1 MDKLPVEIRDGKVD
15 VAEVMGRIRE
25 RIRGRRD
32 QGLYT
37 DDEVD
42 ELYALKVQAFA
53 DEAEIDP
60 DVLARLMAPNH
71 NWNIS
76 PDYRIET
83 HRQGLSARWVLGL
96 KKLIRPWVRLYTDQ
110 IIGRQ
115 AQLNLYMVHLCHNA
129 VRELVRLQLEHTALR
144 NRCER
149 LEAEVKAIRGG
160 GGAPGS

>member
-1 MDKLPVEIRDGKVD
+1 MEKLPVEIRDGKVD
-15 VAEVMGRIRE
+15 VADVMARIRD

-83 HRQGLSARWVLGL
+83 HRLGLGARLVVGL
-96 KKLIRPWVRLYTDQ
+96 KKMVRPWVRLYTDQ

-115 AQLNLYMVHLCHNA
+115 AQLNLYMVHLCHNV

-144 NRCER
+144 NRCSR
-149 LEAEVKAIRGG
+149 LEEQVRAGG
-160 GGAPGS
+160 GKPAE

>member
-1 MDKLPVEIRDGKVD
+1 
-15 VAEVMGRIRE
+15 GRIRE
-25 RIRGRRD
+25 RIRGRRE

-76 PDYRIET
+76 QDYRIET
-83 HRQGLSARWVLGL
+83 HRQGPEAQAVDRL
-96 KKLIRPWVRLYTDQ
+96 KKLVRPIVRRYTDQ

-115 AQLNLYMVHLCHNA
+115 AELNWYMVPLCHNV

-144 NRCER
+144 NRCTELEKR
-149 LEAEVKAIRGG
+149 LAAGEGPASTPRR
-160 GGAPGS
+160 

>member
-1 MDKLPVEIRDGKVD
+1 MEELSVEIRDGKVD
-15 VAEVMGRIRE
+15 VAEVMARIRE
-25 RIRGRRD
+25 RIRARRD
-32 QGLYT
+32 QGLYG

-76 PDYRIET
+76 ADYRIET
-83 HRQGLSARWVLGL
+83 HRLGLPARLVVGL
-96 KKLIRPWVRLYTDQ
+96 KKLVRPWVRLYTDQ
-110 IIGRQ
+110 IVGRQ

-129 VRELVRLQLEHTALR
+129 VRELVRLQLETTALR

-149 LEAEVKAIRGG
+149 LEKELGS
-160 GGAPGS
+160 GAPGPARPE

>member
-1 MDKLPVEIRDGKVD
+1 MEKLPVEIRDGKVD
-15 VAEVMGRIRE
+15 VAEVMGKIRE

-32 QGLYT
+32 QGLYS

-83 HRQGLSARWVLGL
+83 HRQGLGARLVIGL
-96 KKLIRPWVRLYTDQ
+96 KKLVRPWVRLYTDQ

-129 VRELVRLQLEHTALR
+129 VRELVRLQLESTALR
-144 NRCER
+144 NRCDR
-149 LEAEVKAIRGG
+149 LEKELSAARGG
-160 GGAPGS
+160 DGPKGA

>member
-1 MDKLPVEIRDGKVD
+1 MEEVPVEIRDGKVD
-15 VAEVMGRIRE
+15 VAEVMARIRE

-32 QGLYT
+32 QGLYS

-76 PDYRIET
+76 ADYRIET
-83 HRQGLSARWVLGL
+83 HRLGLPARLVVGL
-96 KKLIRPWVRLYTDQ
+96 KKLVRPWVRLYTDQ

-115 AQLNLYMVHLCHNA
+115 SQLNLYMVHLCHNA

-144 NRCER
+144 NRCDR
-149 LEAEVKAIRGG
+149 LEKELRASRGDG
-160 GGAPGS
+160 PPRA

>member
-25 RIRGRRD
+25 RIRGRRE

-83 HRQGLSARWVLGL
+83 HRQGPEARLVVGL
-96 KKLIRPWVRLYTDQ
+96 KKLVRPIVRLYTDQ

-115 AQLNLYMVHLCHNA
+115 AQLNLYMVHLCHNV

-144 NRCER
+144 NRCAELEKR
-149 LEAEVKAIRGG
+149 LAAGE
-160 GGAPGS
+160 APGPAPRG

>member
-1 MDKLPVEIRDGKVD
+1 MEKLPVEIRDGKVD
-15 VAEVMGRIRE
+15 VAEVMARIRE

-32 QGLYT
+32 QGLYS

-76 PDYRIET
+76 ADYRIET
-83 HRQGLSARWVLGL
+83 HRFGLPARLVVGL
-96 KKLIRPWVRLYTDQ
+96 KRLVRPFVRLYTDQ

-129 VRELVRLQLEHTALR
+129 VRELVRLQLETTALR

-149 LEAEVKAIRGG
+149 LEGELRAARGE
-160 GGAPGS
+160 GAPPNP

>member
-1 MDKLPVEIRDGKVD
+1 MEKLPVEIRDGKVD
-15 VAEVMGRIRE
+15 VAEVMARIRE

-32 QGLYT
+32 QGLYS

-53 DEAEIDP
+53 DDAEIDP

-76 PDYRIET
+76 QDYRIET
-83 HRQGLSARWVLGL
+83 HRRGLSARLVVGL
-96 KKLIRPWVRLYTDQ
+96 KRLVRPWVRLYTDQ

-115 AQLNLYMVHLCHNA
+115 AQLNLYMVYLCHNA

-144 NRCER
+144 NRCDR
-149 LEAEVKAIRGG
+149 LEGELRAARGEG
-160 GGAPGS
+160 GPPGT

>member
-83 HRQGLSARWVLGL
+83 HRQGFSARWVLGL
-96 KKLIRPWVRLYTDQ
+96 KKLVRPWVRLYTDQ

-160 GGAPGS
+160 GGAPGA

>member
-1 MDKLPVEIRDGKVD
+1 MEKLPVEIRDGKVD

-25 RIRGRRD
+25 RIRGRRE

-83 HRQGLSARWVLGL
+83 HRQGLGARAVVKL
-96 KKLIRPWVRLYTDQ
+96 KQLVRPWVRLYTDHPLS
-110 IIGRQ
+110 RQ
-115 AQLNLYMVHLCHNA
+115 AQINLYLHYLGHNL
-129 VRELVRLQLEHTALR
+129 VRELVRLQVEVAALR
-144 NRCER
+144 NQVQALQKEK
-149 LEAEVKAIRGG
+149 ESGRG
-160 GGAPGS
+160 

>member
-1 MDKLPVEIRDGKVD
+1 MEKLPVEIRDGKVD
-15 VAEVMGRIRE
+15 VAEVMARIRE

-32 QGLYT
+32 QGLYS

-76 PDYRIET
+76 ADYRIET
-83 HRQGLSARWVLGL
+83 HRSGLPARLVVGL
-96 KKLIRPWVRLYTDQ
+96 KRLVRPLVRLYTDQ

-129 VRELVRLQLEHTALR
+129 VRELVRLQLETTALR

-149 LEAEVKAIRGG
+149 LEGELRAARGE
-160 GGAPGS
+160 GAPPNP

>member
-1 MDKLPVEIRDGKVD
+1 MERLPVEIRDGTVD
-15 VAEVMGRIRE
+15 VAEVMGKIRE

-83 HRQGLSARWVLGL
+83 HRAGFAARWVVGL
-96 KKLIRPWVRLYTDQ
+96 KRLVRPWVRLYTDQ

-115 AQLNLYMVHLCHNA
+115 AQLNLYMVHLCHNV

-149 LEAEVKAIRGG
+149 LEAEVKAVRGG
-160 GGAPGS
+160 GGAPGA

>member
-1 MDKLPVEIRDGKVD
+1 MEEVPVEIRDGKVD
-15 VAEVMGRIRE
+15 VAEVMARIRE

-32 QGLYT
+32 QGLYS

-76 PDYRIET
+76 ADYRIET
-83 HRQGLSARWVLGL
+83 HRLGLPARLVVGL
-96 KKLIRPWVRLYTDQ
+96 KKLVRPWVRLYTDQ

-115 AQLNLYMVHLCHNA
+115 SQLNLYMVHLCHNA

-144 NRCER
+144 NRCDGLEKELRASRGEAPPER
-149 LEAEVKAIRGG
+149 
-160 GGAPGS
+160 